1 MPRRLGVL
9 EHLKIIEDPESDTE
23 IHLYHRPP
31 TNKERALYQ
40 QRSVTLRRGEVH
52 LGSLYDLRLEFG
64 MKILQRFRDGDFEEQ
79 EADGSWIA
87 LSCDPE
93 ALPPKRYKADWR
105 SYIEQHAGDLIAA
118 MAQKV
123 FELPSVLKSSDSD
136 EGSSDDVTAAEQE
149 PTKNSR
155 KPS

>member
-52 LGSLYDLRLEFG
+52 LGSL
-64 MKILQRFRDGDFEEQ
+64 
-79 EADGSWIA
+79 
-87 LSCDPE
+87 
-93 ALPPKRYKADWR
+93 
-105 SYIEQHAGDLIAA
+105 
-118 MAQKV
+118 
-123 FELPSVLKSSDSD
+123 
-136 EGSSDDVTAAEQE
+136 
-149 PTKNSR
+149 
-155 KPS
+155 